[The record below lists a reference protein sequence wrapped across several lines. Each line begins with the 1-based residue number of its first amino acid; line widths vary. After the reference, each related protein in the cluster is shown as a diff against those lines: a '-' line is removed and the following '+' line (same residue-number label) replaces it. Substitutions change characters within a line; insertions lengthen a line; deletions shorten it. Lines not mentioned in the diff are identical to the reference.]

1 MTTKHLTT
9 RVWLICAASALAF
22 VTALIWY
29 VNGSPTD
36 ALKDPPDEKYPFEV
50 LLAEAEQTYMEL
62 EAQGIR
68 VMAYTA
74 KEQYNAA
81 VVVVHP
87 DDKAKLRVT
96 QRGVPEKRY
105 YRLIREEG
113 NVPVYIEFEGPYS
126 TLPG

>member
-1 MTTKHLTT
+1 MKGQPKKR
-9 RVWLICAASALAF
+9 RVWMFCA
-22 VTALIWY
+22 V
-29 VNGSPTD
+29 G
-36 ALKDPPDEKYPFEV
+36 V
-50 LLAEAEQTYMEL
+50 LLAACVSILLWDPGGQSAAENVKYPSDVLWAEAERIRAEL
-62 EAQGIR
+62 KEQGIR

-113 NVPVYIEFEGPYS
+113 RVPVYIEFEGPYS
-126 TLPG
+126 LLPG